1 MKTSQEYEPLS
12 SVSMS
17 GMFGWMVY
25 VFTAQWNRE
34 HDLAVAQYQVS
45 VEAFDDLQG
54 DQSFEA
60 HLYTQLDRQL
70 LEMACTAPWS
80 PDSLKK
86 DIKKPEELDIKDSM
100 IYVKAN
106 PSRQAAIKEIVGPMS
121 APMVIG
127 KQEKNNFVS
136 AVDLKDF
143 VIHEVK
149 NLEGDIFVEGKVV
162 RVRTWGA

>member
-54 DQSFEA
+54 DESFEA

-70 LEMACTAPWS
+70 LEMCDEVLPDRFSWVEDFRVPGSYRADVQFLGGPLGGDENHLADWRRQTMDFPLPQPAYDINPRTIAAEPVAFESARYRRTQIFRQHLALFIPEAPH
-80 PDSLKK
+80 
-86 DIKKPEELDIKDSM
+86 
-100 IYVKAN
+100 
-106 PSRQAAIKEIVGPMS
+106 R
-121 APMVIG
+121 
-127 KQEKNNFVS
+127 
-136 AVDLKDF
+136 
-143 VIHEVK
+143 
-149 NLEGDIFVEGKVV
+149 
-162 RVRTWGA
+162 